1 HKYIQPVRAATN
13 VADELVEGNYAA
25 RTHTSSYG
33 DASSLSNAVNKLAR
47 NLQEITSQNKAQRDQ
62 LKAVIDNMESGLMLI
77 NRKGYV
83 HLINRKFS
91 AMFGKDE
98 TTVLGSLY
106 YDIFDEQNI
115 HKVVQR
121 TFLYEEK
128 SKDVFTFGPEQ
139 GNTSYEAVAAPV
151 FNESGE
157 LQNAVLVFHDITE
170 FKQVEQMRKDFV
182 ANVSHEMKTPI
193 TSIRGFT

>member
-1 HKYIQPVRAATN
+1 
-13 VADELVEGNYAA
+13 LVEGNYAA

-33 DASSLSNAVNKLAR
+33 DASSLTSAINTLAS
-47 NLQEITSQNKAQRDQ
+47 NLQEVTAQNKAQSDQ
-62 LKAVIDNMESGLMLI
+62 LTAVIDNMESGLMLI
-77 NRKGYV
+77 NKQGYV

-91 AMFGKDE
+91 AMFGKDA
-98 TTVLGSLY
+98 TNVLGSLY
-106 YDIFDEQNI
+106 YDIFDEQII

-128 SKDVFTFGPEQ
+128 SKDAFTFSSEH
-139 GNTSYEAVAAPV
+139 GNTFFETVAAPV
-151 FNESGE
+151 FNELGE

-182 ANVSHEMKTPI
+182 ANVSHELKTPI
-193 TSIRGFT
+193 TSIRGFTETLLEQP